1 MLQTESEIIIF
12 IILSG
17 VLAVLFIAGTVFFLL
32 QFQKKKIRYEKDK
45 QLLHQQHQQALLSS
59 QLEVQAQTM
68 QDIGRDIH
76 DNVGQKLTLASLY
89 AQQLDNLNEYP
100 QIKDRMGSIVTIINE
115 SLAELRS
122 LSKNLTSTHI
132 AETPLKEL
140 LRHECD
146 KVSATG
152 RYTVNTTMKETG
164 LLSVTVKTIV
174 LRIVQEFFQ
183 NSLKHAGGSKLQL
196 QLKKNAEGLSLLL
209 KDDGKGFATGETASD
224 TGIGLQNMRQR
235 AEIIGARLILQ
246 SAPGQGTQLELI
258 IPENKLNQ

>member
-146 KVSATG
+146 KVSAT
-152 RYTVNTTMKETG
+152 MKETG